1 MVLNSLFISGRCKY
15 IKLFP
20 RINKKG
26 KISLAPPELSIKT
39 NGYYTATEFIVIMTE
54 GTAGLVGEV
63 LMPIA

>member
-39 NGYYTATEFIVIMTE
+39 NGYT
-54 GTAGLVGEV
+54 
-63 LMPIA
+63 LMGKICYLLNF